1 MSKLGI
7 VVKYKNNPE
16 SGKVKKKVRIILD
29 NKESGVTVVAKRTH
43 KSTLPRATHA
53 VAGALGLAAP
63 DLMLGAR
70 SNKACRQKEHFLTA
84 DVSDVFWLVLSI
96 HRRGVSLWLNIRAN
110 GLCLFGQHKVFVVLL

>member
-29 NKESGVTVVAKRTH
+29 NKESGVTGVAKRAH

-53 VAGALGLAAP
+53 VAGALGLAGP

-70 SNKACRQKEHFLTA
+70 SNKACRQQEHFLTA
-84 DVSDVFWLVLSI
+84 DVSDALWLVLSI
-96 HRRGVSLWLNIRAN
+96 HRRGVSLWLNIKAN